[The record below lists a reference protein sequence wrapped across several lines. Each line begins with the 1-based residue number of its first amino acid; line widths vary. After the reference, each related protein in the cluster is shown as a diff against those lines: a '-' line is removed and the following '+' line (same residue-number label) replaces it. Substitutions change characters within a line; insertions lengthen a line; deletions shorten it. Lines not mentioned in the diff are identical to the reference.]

1 MTPGYGLRQRKDRE
15 VEDELSD
22 EDREDRKKKI
32 ARTDDKNAGGAESED
47 DNSNTTI
54 KEQHVPV
61 QTQLQYVVSFGARRV
76 DSDFYP
82 FTKELFECTSKGM
95 LHAATLFVFF
105 EVYLMISLSTGNF
118 SETTHGAGKHT
129 VTVMKSL
136 EDITF
141 EDIADD
147 VTSSLSQMTP
157 PIAFDEEKHIVMI
170 LAPITDKAAV
180 TLDKTSR
187 PLTYRK
193 LVEMTADWHP
203 SSKRGSYFVIV
214 PRSLQPKPP
223 VVKHSKKS
231 SEEQDASSSHN
242 VSVSV
247 SWGGKKYEGRF
258 LVDSKNGSKSHTRLL
273 STETMKLPVGGQKLR
288 EVASRILLNSDL
300 QTNLSEEDHILA
312 REIVHEAP
320 AGPKSK
326 SKDQPMLPQA
336 IPVVDSINF
345 DTEYNQKVIKL
356 VIMEKNMKE
365 ITYQY
370 AGGSESGGGEQ
381 DRDFAIRRWAAAA
394 LVDRKLHKVVKG
406 LDQVLIDGNDDPAR
420 LAQLIALAALALTTA
435 STPSKP
441 SVTQWKTAIE
451 AELTNLPRDAATQD
465 KLPSGITFSNV
476 PVRSAAPAPPP
487 VTPAGRGN
495 ATTQSSAQSKFNS
508 IADDAGFVGV
518 CQARL
523 SGTVAPIKSFKMD
536 SLIDIARTYT
546 LDLQLSQSCGPGEK
560 FKSGW
565 WFRLK
570 KIGDG
575 DAPEFF
581 LECVES
587 GCKDKIK
594 VLFERLLQGSAEDE
608 DDYFD
613 ENSFSAV

>member
-1 MTPGYGLRQRKDRE
+1 MTPGYGLRQRKERE

-22 EDREDRKKKI
+22 KNEEDRKKKI
-32 ARTDDKNAGGAESED
+32 ARTDDKNGAESE
-47 DNSNTTI
+47 
-54 KEQHVPV
+54 EQHVQV
-61 QTQLQYVVSFGARRV
+61 QTQLQYVVSYGARRV
-76 DSDFYP
+76 DSDEYP
-82 FTKELFECTSKGM
+82 FSKELFECTSKGM

-105 EVYLMISLSTGNF
+105 EVYLMISLSTGSS

-129 VTVMKSL
+129 VTVWKSL

-157 PIAFDEEKHIVMI
+157 PIAFDEAKHIVMI
-170 LAPITDKAAV
+170 LAPITDEATV

-193 LVEMTADWHP
+193 LVEMTADWNP
-203 SSKRGSYFVIV
+203 SSKKGSYFVIV

-223 VVKHSKKS
+223 VVNKNSKKS

-258 LVDSKNGSKSHTRLL
+258 LADSKNGSKSHTRLL

-320 AGPKSK
+320 AGPKPK
-326 SKDQPMLPQA
+326 GKDQPMLPQA

-345 DTEYNQKVIKL
+345 DTDYNQKVIKL

-381 DRDFAIRRWAAAA
+381 DRDFAIGGWAAAA
-394 LVDRKLHKVVKG
+394 LVAMKLHKEVKG
-406 LDQVLIDGNDDPAR
+406 LEKVLIDGNDDAAR
-420 LAQLIALAALALTTA
+420 LAQLKALAALALTTA

-487 VTPAGRGN
+487 VTPAGIGN
-495 ATTQSSAQSKFNS
+495 ATAQSSAQSKFNS

-523 SGTVAPIKSFKMD
+523 SGTVAPIKRFKMD
-536 SLIDIARTYT
+536 SLIAIARTYT

-608 DDYFD
+608 DDFFD